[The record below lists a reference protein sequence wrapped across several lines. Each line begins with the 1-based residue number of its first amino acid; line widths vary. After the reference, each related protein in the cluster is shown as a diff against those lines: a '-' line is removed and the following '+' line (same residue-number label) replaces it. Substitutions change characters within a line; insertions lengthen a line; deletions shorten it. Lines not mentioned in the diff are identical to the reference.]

1 MSDYG
6 GDDEPMDYAM
16 GEENDD
22 NLIDEN
28 DLVEQDFDE
37 PGNENGAN
45 GDMDDDMGNIVTSGD
60 ISAQEKAA
68 KSLNTV
74 KGVKDKKIS
83 NENRS
88 TTPYMTKYERAR
100 VLGTRALQI
109 SMNAPV
115 LVDVEGETD
124 PLQIAIKELREK
136 KIPLVVRRYLPD
148 GFYEDWTCEEL
159 L

>member
-1 MSDYG
+1 MSLWTTPWESAPHRRETDRRRLVTNA
-6 GDDEPMDYAM
+6 MDR
-16 GEENDD
+16 ENDD

-28 DLVEQDFDE
+28 DLVEQDYDAA
-37 PGNENGAN
+37 GGDNEAN
-45 GDMDDDMGNIVTSGD
+45 GDVDPDELNNIVPSGD

-74 KGVKDKKIS
+74 RGVKDKKIA

-109 SMNAPV
+109 RYAGHSESNYP
-115 LVDVEGETD
+115 GG
-124 PLQIAIKELREK
+124 QF
-136 KIPLVVRRYLPD
+136 RRALS
-148 GFYEDWTCEEL
+148 GIML
-159 L
+159 LKCTLSQSGS